1 MIGREEERRS
11 FAKAMSAKESQF
23 IALYGRRRVG
33 KTYLVRESLG
43 RDFVF
48 EHVRVYDRL

>member
-1 MIGREEERRS
+1 MIGREKERRS
-11 FAKAMSAKESQF
+11 FAKAMAAKESQF

-48 EHVRVYDRL
+48 DHVRVYDRL